1 MTIRYTCTGCE
12 SVLKIKDEK
21 AGTNAKCPKCKLEF
35 VVPAPASIED
45 GGEVETEPVDDP
57 VDLVDMPIE
66 LTPEVSATD
75 DFDPMAV
82 LGGLTPTAA
91 KSSKKVDSQPVT
103 GDRKPSVAEL
113 MKDFEAS
120 KKKGREDKSAPEVS
134 RPSMSSTVETSGSA
148 ASALTRAYQQK
159 RDSASTPS
167 VSVKDAKAAEKQKLM
182 VNFITTRAAPGILIV
197 SALLYGYYWYMT
209 REIYEGPP
217 LYEVTGQVI
226 RSGIPAPAIQIL
238 FEPVGGGMDDTR
250 HHAQATSDA
259 EGNFRLMYDH
269 TFYGVPAG
277 SYLIGLMDVNGA
289 PIPQVEELTLKVE
302 EKGENK
308 LKINF

>member
-57 VDLVDMPIE
+57 MDLVDMPIE

-103 GDRKPSVAEL
+103 GDRKPSVAE
-113 MKDFEAS
+113 
-120 KKKGREDKSAPEVS
+120 
-134 RPSMSSTVETSGSA
+134 
-148 ASALTRAYQQK
+148 
-159 RDSASTPS
+159 
-167 VSVKDAKAAEKQKLM
+167 
-182 VNFITTRAAPGILIV
+182 
-197 SALLYGYYWYMT
+197 
-209 REIYEGPP
+209 
-217 LYEVTGQVI
+217 
-226 RSGIPAPAIQIL
+226 
-238 FEPVGGGMDDTR
+238 
-250 HHAQATSDA
+250 
-259 EGNFRLMYDH
+259 
-269 TFYGVPAG
+269 
-277 SYLIGLMDVNGA
+277 
-289 PIPQVEELTLKVE
+289 
-302 EKGENK
+302 
-308 LKINF
+308 